1 MKKTIKGIITVIL
14 LLIVS
19 ILTYFVVANV
29 VATKNNTI
37 SSFFGYSISYVPT
50 ESMEPTIS
58 KGSTIMFK
66 KCDIKDA
73 NAGDIIVYKNT
84 EHNIYVI
91 HRIYQEVEDNK
102 FIMKGDN
109 NLTYDTYS
117 NGDTYYVT
125 SDNYIGKYVKTVSA
139 FSINS
144 TLSRSV
150 IFVLALLTT
159 AFIFLSEGL
168 TIFKTIKSNKNEN
181 RQELNDKEKE
191 ELKKELLEELKKE
204 MADKDED
211 K

>member
-66 KCDIKDA
+66 KGDIKDA

-109 NLTYDTYS
+109 NLTY
-117 NGDTYYVT
+117 
-125 SDNYIGKYVKTVSA
+125 
-139 FSINS
+139 
-144 TLSRSV
+144 
-150 IFVLALLTT
+150 
-159 AFIFLSEGL
+159 
-168 TIFKTIKSNKNEN
+168 
-181 RQELNDKEKE
+181 
-191 ELKKELLEELKKE
+191 
-204 MADKDED
+204 
-211 K
+211 